1 MNDLE
6 HPAPATMTG
15 RELMET
21 GVLVALK
28 EQPGAAVI
36 VYKQVK

>member
-1 MNDLE
+1 VNDLE

-21 GVLVALK
+21 GLLVALK
-28 EQPGAAVI
+28 DQPGAAVI
-36 VYKQVK
+36 VYKRAK